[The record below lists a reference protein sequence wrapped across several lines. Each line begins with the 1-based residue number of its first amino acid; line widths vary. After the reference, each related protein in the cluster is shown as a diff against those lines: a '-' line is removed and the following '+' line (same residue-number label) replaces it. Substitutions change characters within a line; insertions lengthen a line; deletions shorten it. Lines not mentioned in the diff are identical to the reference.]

1 MDFSDSFFEHS
12 VDENHYTGVSPTPTL
27 TLAQL
32 QQFVTGILSTLEL
45 KPLGSLYFHQLGQ
58 YLPILSMSLTEV
70 EPGLIYGEQASL
82 IALTETV
89 RLPVRR
95 ADVGPSDKHLHY
107 YFTRSL
113 SRGERKLLGEFHY
126 LFVRQ
131 LQQSLEFTLLKQMAT
146 KDPLTGL
153 GNRTGFNEA
162 CNRMQ
167 SRAIRYGDAFALL
180 IIDLDNFKQVNNSQG
195 HKEGD
200 KVLET
205 VAGEMRHLLRGEDE
219 AFRFGGDEFCCLLD
233 CATDKCINTVAQ
245 RLQQQIS
252 ANTYLTRLGVSCS
265 IGGAVYQTH
274 DDINSLFD
282 RADSALYRVKSSGK
296 NAYFAA

>member
-1 MDFSDSFFEHS
+1 MDFSDSFYEHS
-12 VDENHYTGVSPTPTL
+12 VDENHFTMVSPTPTL
-27 TLAQL
+27 SLTQL
-32 QQFVTGILSTLEL
+32 QHFVASIMSTLEL
-45 KPLGSLYFHQLGQ
+45 KPLGSVYFHQLGQ
-58 YLPILSMSLTEV
+58 YLPIVSVSLADI
-70 EPGLIYGEQASL
+70 EPSLVYGEQASR
-82 IALTETV
+82 IALPETI
-89 RLPVRR
+89 RLPVRQT
-95 ADVGPSDKHLHY
+95 DIGPSQKFIHY

-113 SRGERKLLGEFHY
+113 NRGERKLLAEFHY
-126 LFVRQ
+126 LFIRQ
-131 LQQSLEFTLLKQMAT
+131 LQQAQEFTLLKQMAT

-153 GNRTGFNEA
+153 GNRTGFNDA

-180 IIDLDNFKQVNNSQG
+180 IIDLDNFKQVNDTLG

-205 VAGEMRHLLRGEDE
+205 VAEEMRHLLRGEDE

-245 RLQQQIS
+245 RLQHQIC
-252 ANTYLTRLGVSCS
+252 ANPYLTRLGVSCS

-282 RADSALYRVKSSGK
+282 RADSALYKVKSSGK